1 VNGNDLVLRCT
12 LWIESKWFCFSNPSG
27 LPILLLF
34 IFVGKAASL
43 EGSEDGINEYIGIWD
58 MSVLTE
64 RGDVW
69 SVACSQIFFSI
80 GITFGILTAFGSHC
94 ERNEPAVWNSCV
106 IAISNSIFSFI
117 AGFAVFAALGHLAWK
132 EGVEVTD
139 LPYSGF
145 GLVFGTWPV
154 VFNELPGGIHW
165 VRLLFFDLFLLG
177 IDSAFAF
184 QEAFITVLKDTI
196 YFEHVAR
203 WKLALG
209 MSLVGFLFSLIYCT
223 DAGLNFLDVIDFY
236 INFVMLIVGFFEAF
250 GSAWVYGMVDQ
261 IELLGREAVCSYM
274 VATFGAV
281 FLGSGLWFG
290 LKENE
295 VWGGFVGMFAFYFAG
310 LGVTGFFL
318 SKRLAEDTENKWTMK
333 SMWWELS
340 MGNIL
345 SLRDRIQPV
354 IGPVPFVWCLLMKHF
369 IPQVLIILFI
379 NLAQTDNGL
388 DGTPK
393 FGNYGGY
400 ENRPFQALGMLSFF
414 FALFLFVNGLI
425 FPDLYAPLALPQ
437 VKEAEADFT
446 ITAARDAAGAE
457 KEKGASDSDKGDE
470 EDSPKGV
477 EDEEDSPKDEN
488 DVAVSEHSA

>member
-1 VNGNDLVLRCT
+1 VNGNDHVFRCT
-12 LWIESKWFCFSNPSG
+12 LWIDSQSFCFSDPSG

-34 IFVGKAASL
+34 IFLGKAVSL
-43 EGSEDGINEYIGIWD
+43 EGSEDGIKQYIGIWD
-58 MSVLTE
+58 LSVLTE

-106 IAISNSIFSFI
+106 VAIANSIFSFI

-132 EGVEVTD
+132 EGKEVTD

-154 VFNELPGGIHW
+154 VLNELPGGIHW

-177 IDSAFAF
+177 LDSAFAF

-203 WKLALG
+203 WKIALG
-209 MSLVGFLFSLIYCT
+209 MSVIGFLFSMIYCT

-236 INFVMLIVGFFEAF
+236 INFVMLVVGFFEAF

-261 IELLGREAVCSYM
+261 IEVLGREAVCSYM

-290 LKENE
+290 LDENAL
-295 VWGGFVGMFAFYFAG
+295 WGGFVGMILFYLAG

-318 SKRLAEDTENKWTMK
+318 SKRLAEDTEDKWTMK
-333 SMWWELS
+333 SMWWELT

-345 SLRDRIQPV
+345 ALRDRIQPV
-354 IGPVPFVWCLLMKHF
+354 IGSVPFVWCLLMKHF
-369 IPQVLIILFI
+369 IPQALIILFI
-379 NLAQTDNGL
+379 NLAQADNGI

-393 FGNYGGY
+393 FGNYGAY
-400 ENRPFQALGMLSFF
+400 ESRPFQALGMCCFF

-425 FPDLYAPLALPQ
+425 FPELYAPLALPQ
-437 VKEAEADFT
+437 VKEAEEDHWST
-446 ITAARDAAGAE
+446 PAAKNSASAE
-457 KEKGASDSDKGDE
+457 KEKGASDAE
-470 EDSPKGV
+470 EREEEESPKG
-477 EDEEDSPKDEN
+477 EDE
-488 DVAVSEHSA
+488 VAVEAGAASEHSA